1 MPYYALLS
9 GYSLPKHICTLFFV
23 PSVHGYTY
31 IVPSQNTC
39 SCGHTMHFTYR
50 KWFNLGKLTSN
61 HQGKSYL
68 GLSISPGEKRM
79 KDQTGEV
86 NMWGCPKFSS
96 YFPATSNA
104 TDFNKWGF
112 LDGFNREVIKLF
124 PRGNLPRAKS
134 VTLTKFGFPR
144 ETVYTSSFPWAKLCS
159 VATANIFYECHSQ
172 FSLYDGCSTFNFL
185 YEECHSYIIKILW
198 LTSINIY
205 VNAEQ

>member
-1 MPYYALLS
+1 MTMWEPWSQIFAIVCHTMPCLVAIVYQS
-9 GYSLPKHICTLFFV
+9 TFVHYSLSLQYMGILTLYL
-23 PSVHGYTY
+23 HK
-31 IVPSQNTC
+31 NTC

-86 NMWGCPKFSS
+86 NMWGCLKFSS

-112 LDGFNREVIKLF
+112 LDGFNREVL
-124 PRGNLPRAKS
+124 RA
-134 VTLTKFGFPR
+134 TFDHNYL
-144 ETVYTSSFPWAKLCS
+144 WAR
-159 VATANIFYECHSQ
+159 Q
-172 FSLYDGCSTFNFL
+172 
-185 YEECHSYIIKILW
+185 
-198 LTSINIY
+198 
-205 VNAEQ
+205 